1 MTKGVMMRKGWMAYA
16 VMGAAVLAV
25 LVLGYILVLINDTAK
40 LPVIDLSRLPVT
52 SAGGLPATDAEW
64 LPVQDVDLNI
74 VAGSALDFSVLPGIQ
89 RLEASTSLPIQNGQW
104 LTPDGREPARL
115 HCASLALYPTVGSFP
130 KAGST
135 AATFAHQL
143 KMRGYNIARFHY
155 VDATLMTKR
164 VPDFDYDPVQKDN
177 WYSLMAALK
186 QEGIYWLMDAMSSEN
201 GAIGNVLP
209 HRWVKMHDL
218 KLRVYYDPE
227 AQQHWRDL
235 VRTLLAEVNP
245 YTGIAP
251 IEDPALVGIITVNE
265 GGLNYLATLRG
276 SWPAALQPGFNDW
289 LRKQYASREALAAVW
304 PDLAADELL
313 DSRTVRMPTALREVS
328 PRMADFQR
336 YIAEL
341 EIQTNDWMTRYLR
354 SLNYAGVV
362 SAHDNWLSS
371 QADAV
376 RGQLDWVDMHNYQD
390 LSLSFEPGTK
400 IEQSSSI
407 SNFGRYLTYMA
418 AARHQDK
425 LFSVTEFGQPF
436 WNRYR
441 FESGLLPPTLAR
453 FQGWGFTCQH
463 AEPAIDLSYQ
473 QPYARKQALFPY
485 GIGMDP
491 VTRAG
496 ETLAALIMAR
506 GDVRPANNR
515 VLYDQADDN
524 AMSGAGVAV
533 PGADVTTMA
542 WMTGLA
548 TATAKAT
555 IPEQSLAF
563 APNGATNTSTL
574 TRLLSTMIN
583 SSSSRL
589 QRNTTLLREQ
599 GILDESNQTAVDAGI
614 IQGDTGE
621 FVLDQPQGQFRL
633 MTERT
638 EALAANRT
646 VSAVPLSR
654 LTVNQVSA
662 PALVAASA
670 LDGQPLASSKRIL
683 LILASDAQNTGMLF
697 ADSDRRELVNLGTLP
712 AQILRTRAEL
722 SLQVAN
728 GQAFHLFS
736 LHLNGS
742 KGDALPLQAS
752 DSALTFTLDNGA
764 LSHGPTTFFL
774 LEATE

>member
-1 MTKGVMMRKGWMAYA
+1 MTYTVMSVA
-16 VMGAAVLAV
+16 VALVLCYV
-25 LVLGYILVLINDTAK
+25 LVLNNDTAK
-40 LPVIDLSRLPVT
+40 LLPIEAQMLPIT
-52 SAGGLPATDAEW
+52 SAGGDLITEAEW
-64 LPVQDVDLNI
+64 LPVKDVDLNI
-74 VAGSALDFSVLPGIQ
+74 AAGSALDFSALPGIQ
-89 RLEASTSLPIQNGQW
+89 SLDASKALPVQNGQW
-104 LTPDGREPARL
+104 LTPDGSEPARL
-115 HCASLALYPTVGSFP
+115 HCASLALYPTSGSFP
-130 KAGST
+130 KSGST
-135 AATFAHQL
+135 AETFAHQL
-143 KMRGYNIARFHY
+143 KMHGYNLVRFHY

-164 VPDFDYDPVQKDN
+164 LQDFDYDPVQKDN
-177 WYSLMAALK
+177 WYSLLAALK
-186 QEGIYWLMDAMSSEN
+186 KEGIYWIMDAMTSEN
-201 GAIGNVLP
+201 GAIGNVQP

-218 KLRVYYDPE
+218 KLRLYYDSV

-245 YTGIAP
+245 YTGITP

-289 LRKQYASREALAAVW
+289 LRKHYASREALAVAW
-304 PDLAADELL
+304 PDLASDELL
-313 DSRTVRMPTALREVS
+313 DGSTVRMPAALREVS

-354 SLNYAGVV
+354 SLNYAGVI

-376 RGQLDWVDMHNYQD
+376 RGQLGWVDMHNYQD
-390 LSLSFEPGTK
+390 LSLSFDPGAK

-407 SNFGRYLTYMA
+407 SNFGRYLTFMA
-418 AARHQDK
+418 AARHQNK

-453 FQGWGFTCQH
+453 FQGWGFACQH
-463 AEPAIDLSYQ
+463 AEPAIDPSYQ
-473 QPYARKQALFPY
+473 QPYARKHALYPY

-506 GDVRPANNR
+506 GDVSPSPNL
-515 VLYDQADDN
+515 VLYDQTSSN
-524 AMSGAGVAV
+524 AMSGAGVSVA
-533 PGADVTTMA
+533 GKDVTSLA

-548 TATAKAT
+548 TATAKAS
-555 IPEQSLAF
+555 IPEQVLAF
-563 APNGATNTSTL
+563 APNGATNASGLTQLVSTI
-574 TRLLSTMIN
+574 TN
-583 SSSSRL
+583 SADSRL
-589 QRNTTLLREQ
+589 QRNSTLLRQQ
-599 GILDESNQTAVDAGI
+599 GILDGSNKTEVDAGL

-646 VSAVPLSR
+646 VSAVALSR

-697 ADSDRRELVNLGTLP
+697 TDAERRELANLGTLP
-712 AQILRTRAEL
+712 AQILHTRADL
-722 SLQVAN
+722 LLQVAN
-728 GQAFHLFS
+728 GKAFHLYS

-742 KGDALPLQAS
+742 KGDTLPLQAS

>member
-1 MTKGVMMRKGWMAYA
+1 MRKGWMAYA
-16 VMGAAVLAV
+16 VMGAV
-25 LVLGYILVLINDTAK
+25 VLGLGYSLVLINDTGK
-40 LPVIDLSRLPVT
+40 LSVIDLSGLPVT
-52 SAGGLPATDAEW
+52 SAGGVPATDTEW

-74 VAGSALDFSVLPGIQ
+74 AAGSALDFSALPGIQ
-89 RLEASTSLPIQNGQW
+89 RLDASAPLPIQNGQW
-104 LTPDGREPARL
+104 LTPDGSEPARL
-115 HCASLALYPTVGSFP
+115 HCASLALSPIAGAYP
-130 KAGST
+130 KAGVT
-135 AATFAHQL
+135 AANYAHQL
-143 KMRGYNIARFHY
+143 KMHGYNIARFHY

-164 VPDFDYDPVQKDN
+164 VQDFDYDPVQKEN
-177 WYSLMAALK
+177 WYSLLASLK
-186 QEGIYWLMDAMSSEN
+186 KEGIYWLMDAMTSEN

-218 KLRVYYDPE
+218 KLRVYFDPV

-276 SWPAALQPGFNDW
+276 SWPEALQPGFNDW
-289 LRKQYASREALAAVW
+289 LRKRYASREALAAAW
-304 PDLAADELL
+304 PDLASDEQL
-313 DSRTVRMPTALREVS
+313 DSSSVRMPAALREVS

-376 RGQLDWVDMHNYQD
+376 RGQLGWVDLHNYQD
-390 LSLSFEPGTK
+390 LSLSFDPGAK

-407 SNFGRYLTYMA
+407 SNFGRYLTYIA
-418 AARHQDK
+418 AGRQANK
-425 LFSVTEFGQPF
+425 VFSVTEYGQPF

-453 FQGWGFTCQH
+453 FQGWGFACQH
-463 AEPAIDLSYQ
+463 AEGAIDPSYQ
-473 QPYARKQALFPY
+473 QPYARKQALYPY

-506 GDVRPANNR
+506 GDVSPSPNL
-515 VLYDQADDN
+515 VLYDQTSSN

-533 PGADVTTMA
+533 AGKDVTSLA

-555 IPEQSLAF
+555 IPEQMLAF
-563 APNGATNTSTL
+563 TPSGATNASVL
-574 TRLLSTMIN
+574 TQLVSALTN
-583 SSSSRL
+583 SADSRL
-589 QRNTTLLREQ
+589 QRNSTLLRQQ
-599 GILDESNQTAVDAGI
+599 GILDGSNQTAVDAGV

-621 FVLDQPQGQFRL
+621 FVLDQPNGQFRL
-633 MTERT
+633 TTERT
-638 EALAANRT
+638 EALAANRP
-646 VSAVPLSR
+646 VSAVALSR
-654 LTVNQVSA
+654 LTVSQVST

-670 LDGQPLASSKRIL
+670 LDGQPLVSSKRIL
-683 LILASDAQNTGMLF
+683 LILASDAQNTNMLF
-697 ADSDRRELVNLGTLP
+697 ADADRRELANLGTLP
-712 AQILRTRAEL
+712 AQILRTRADL

-728 GQAFHLFS
+728 GKTYRLFS

-752 DSALTFTLDNGA
+752 DSVLTFTLDNGA

>member
-1 MTKGVMMRKGWMAYA
+1 MRKGWVAYA
-16 VMGAAVLAV
+16 VLGVAVVAA
-25 LVLGYILVLINDTAK
+25 LVVGYILVRINDTARFPFSDRHI
-40 LPVIDLSRLPVT
+40 LPIT
-52 SAGGLPATDAEW
+52 SAGGDTTTEVEW
-64 LPVQDVDLNI
+64 LPVKDVDLNL
-74 VAGSALDFSVLPGIQ
+74 VAGSALDFSALPGIQ
-89 RLEASTSLPIQNGQW
+89 ALDTSKALLVQNGQW
-104 LTPDGREPARL
+104 LTADGSEPARL
-115 HCASLALYPTVGSFP
+115 HCASLALSPIAGSYP
-130 KAGST
+130 KAG
-135 AATFAHQL
+135 AAAANYAHQL
-143 KMRGYNIARFHY
+143 KMHGYNIARFHY
-155 VDATLMTKR
+155 VDATLMTR
-164 VPDFDYDPVQKDN
+164 RLQDFDYDPVQKDN
-177 WYSLMAALK
+177 WHSLLAALK
-186 QEGIYWLMDAMSSEN
+186 KEGIYWLMDAMTSEN
-201 GAIGNVLP
+201 GAIGNVQP

-218 KLRVYYDPE
+218 KLRVYYDPV

-235 VRTLLAEVNP
+235 VRTLLTEVNP

-276 SWPAALQPGFNDW
+276 SWPPALQPGFNDW
-289 LRKQYASREALAAVW
+289 LHKHYASREALAAAW
-304 PDLAADELL
+304 PDLASDEAL
-313 DSRTVRMPTALREVS
+313 DNNTVRMPATLREVS

-336 YIAEL
+336 YLSDL
-341 EIQTNDWMTRYLR
+341 EIKTNDWMTAYLR
-354 SLNYAGVV
+354 SLNYAGMI

-376 RGQLDWVDMHNYQD
+376 RGHLSWVDLHNYQD
-390 LSLSFEPGTK
+390 LSLSYEPGTK

-407 SNFGRYLTYMA
+407 NNFGRYLTYMA
-418 AARHQDK
+418 AGRQANK
-425 LFSVTEFGQPF
+425 LFSVTEYGQPF

-453 FQGWGFTCQH
+453 FQGWGFACQH
-463 AEPAIDLSYQ
+463 AEGAIDPSYQ
-473 QPYARKQALFPY
+473 QPYPRKQALFPY
-485 GIGMDP
+485 GIGLDP

-506 GDVRPANNR
+506 GDVSPSPNL
-515 VLYDQADDN
+515 VLYDQTSAH

-533 PGADVTTMA
+533 AGKDVTSLA

-555 IPEQSLAF
+555 IPDQALAF
-563 APNGATNTSTL
+563 APNGATNASGLTQLVSTI
-574 TRLLSTMIN
+574 TN
-583 SSSSRL
+583 SADSRL
-589 QRNTTLLREQ
+589 QRNSTLLRQQ
-599 GILDESNQTAVDAGI
+599 GILDGSNKTEVDAGV

-621 FVLDQPQGQFRL
+621 FVLDQPNGQFHL
-633 MTERT
+633 TTART
-638 EALAANRT
+638 EALAANRP
-646 VSAVPLSR
+646 VSAVVLSR

-683 LILASDAQNTGMLF
+683 LILASDAQNTGMQF
-697 ADSDRRELVNLGTLP
+697 ADAERRELANLGTLP
-712 AQILRTRAEL
+712 VQILRTRADL

-728 GQAFHLFS
+728 GKAFHLYS

-742 KGDALPLQAS
+742 KGDTLPLQAS
-752 DSALTFTLDNGA
+752 DTALTFTLDNGA